1 MNTEPSHAFKSEGIP
16 ITQHSPYFLKD
27 YINPILV
34 DNYAF
39 YLTSISPK
47 AVDYNLLSLL
57 PGPTKISNLAV
68 KNTWPNPSGLPE
80 FHERGIELF
89 TYPYFYRLHNNY
101 VVTIDS
107 GNTVLFDMGKVQEM
121 YNSELLRFVNPLNP
135 VHGLKELVSIPKPNF
150 LLYEAKFD
158 AALFREYPKFK
169 NNGYSMSDSAT
180 IQSALDEAIK
190 STF

>member
-1 MNTEPSHAFKSEGIP
+1 M
-16 ITQHSPYFLKD
+16 
-27 YINPILV
+27 
-34 DNYAF
+34 
-39 YLTSISPK
+39 
-47 AVDYNLLSLL
+47 
-57 PGPTKISNLAV
+57 
-68 KNTWPNPSGLPE
+68 
-80 FHERGIELF
+80 F
-89 TYPYFYRLHNNY
+89 TYPYFYRIHNNY

-135 VHGLKELVSIPKPNF
+135 VHGLKELVSIPRPNF

-180 IQSALDEAIK
+180 TQSALNEAIK